1 VASVLKIAGVEV
13 DRPAARIV
21 LDRLVLQV
29 DSGFDSLEFS
39 EVCTTLPG
47 AFGPRASCELIV
59 DGVTCFKGAI
69 VGSYPSSIGRGP
81 IQIGYKAMGLEWLAN
96 RVAVT
101 AADGTGRL
109 AYNLPPTDDDYVPID
124 AGLSVGAILTRLFD
138 LHAAELAAIGVASY
152 APADLAALV
161 VVPPEPVYLTGGLWN
176 AVRALLRKWC
186 NKYVAWIDPA
196 DGSIKIKSQL
206 TDLTPL
212 TLTLDSDPIVV
223 DRLSRD
229 HSECF
234 TRVVYRG
241 GADVQAAYLDFADSG
256 LSKGWSSGDES
267 TYQESDFTQP
277 KDAADL
283 GDVTAMTSTT
293 LTVQSDDAAR
303 TWAANYWPGVV
314 AEVCA
319 YNPVATG
326 LTFCESRRITACTAL
341 SAGGTSALTVDV
353 PFNNSGYTRYSIRG
367 MYSPKSL
374 VWRKLL
380 INNAYVARHLVERF
394 SHAVPWAPA
403 DGQVVMTTTP
413 QAVICWSTGCNKPY
427 NEFPLT
433 FDVVPY
439 DGTTDGYIVFHA
451 PINKPWGAAP
461 CEVKVLVPY
470 SRGALSATVP
480 SSGYEGTAHSEDG
493 VEQALVV
500 DDPSWLDYRDATART
515 QLAQEILDTV
525 KNTVCEGSITYYG
538 KLTPALTKGA
548 AIGLARAGG
557 TTGYE
562 SMAALARSV
571 VLDWAP
577 LSGGGSEW
585 ITRVAFSNRLKAFSG
600 DRLYSHPSWGSHGAL
615 EGASLRT
622 PGPTAAAAPRPDE
635 GDDVRAAAAML
646 DADWSTPGGDASGRY
661 EAGREYRKDRPY
673 RTTNRPYRSDRKY
686 ASVSE
691 DDRAA
696 DRAKARAG
704 RDAES
709 EGRRK
714 LAASRPDRVI
724 SEDRRKAIR
733 AGSLEHAQGLAGALG
748 KDWARNM
755 AEADGRA
762 DSRDR
767 AEKSSARD
775 ASRLSHALG
784 NPTGPGPRETPT
796 TPGAIA
802 AEEQRQKDRAIDA
815 ELARIAGEGDDAPRR
830 PGVGGPGLGYQ

>member
-1 VASVLKIAGVEV
+1 MASVLKIAGVEV

-39 EVCTTLPG
+39 EVCTKLPG

-59 DGVTCFKGAI
+59 DGVARFKGAI

-96 RVAVT
+96 RVSVT

-109 AYNLPPTDDDYVPID
+109 AYNLPPTDDDYVPIE
-124 AGLSVGAILTRLFD
+124 AGLSVGAILTRVFD
-138 LHAAELAAIGVASY
+138 LHASQLAAIGVASY
-152 APADLAALV
+152 DPADLAALV
-161 VVPPEPVYLTGGLWN
+161 VVPPGPVYLTGGLWN

-186 NKYVAWIDPA
+186 NKFVAWIDPA

-241 GADVQAAYLDFADSG
+241 GPDVQAAYLDFHDLG
-256 LSKGWSSGDES
+256 LAKGWSGGDES
-267 TYQESDFTQP
+267 TYLETDFTQP

-283 GDVTAMTSTT
+283 GGVTAVTSTT

-303 TWAANYWPGVV
+303 TWGANYWSGVV

-319 YNPVATG
+319 YNPAATG

-341 SAGGTSALTVDV
+341 SAGGTSVLTVDV
-353 PFNNSGYTRYSIRG
+353 PFSNSGYTRYSIRG
-367 MYSPKSL
+367 MYSAKSL
-374 VWRKLL
+374 VWRKVL
-380 INNAYVARHLVERF
+380 INNAYVAQHLVKRF
-394 SHAVPWAPA
+394 SHAVPWSPS
-403 DGQVVMTTTP
+403 DGQTVQTTDP
-413 QAVICWSTGCNKPY
+413 QAVVCWSSGCAKPW

-439 DGTTDGYIVFHA
+439 DGTTNGYLVFHA
-451 PINKPWGAAP
+451 PLNKPFGAAP
-461 CEVKVLVPY
+461 CDVKVLVPY

-480 SSGYEGTAHSEDG
+480 PSGFEGTAHSEDG
-493 VEQALVV
+493 VEQVLYV
-500 DDPSWLDYRDATART
+500 DDESWLDYRDATART
-515 QLAQEILDTV
+515 QLAREILDTV

-538 KLTPALTKGA
+538 KLTAALTKGT

-585 ITRVAFSNRLKAFSG
+585 ITRVGFSNRLKAFSG

-615 EGASLRT
+615 EGASLQT
-622 PGPTAAAAPRPDE
+622 SGMAASVAATADAAMPRPDAG
-635 GDDVRAAAAML
+635 GDVGAAAELL
-646 DADWSTPGGDASGRY
+646 DRDWSGAGGNASGRY
-661 EAGREYRKDRPY
+661 EGGRPY
-673 RTTNRPYRSDRKY
+673 RTDRKF
-686 ASVSE
+686 ASVSGDE
-691 DDRAA
+691 RAA
-696 DRAKARAG
+696 DRTKARAG
-704 RDAES
+704 READSQARRRIAAARPDMGSEADRRRVRGDDAGFNAMQADARES
-709 EGRRK
+709 ERRTDERGSRRRASD
-714 LAASRPDRVI
+714 LA
-724 SEDRRKAIR
+724 R
-733 AGSLEHAQGLAGALG
+733 AKG
-748 KDWARNM
+748 KDPAHNAM
-755 AEADGRA
+755 EAD
-762 DSRDR
+762 
-767 AEKSSARD
+767 ARENERRQD
-775 ASRLSHALG
+775 ASVARRDGAKLSRALG
-784 NPTGPGPRETPT
+784 NPLGKGSSPE
-796 TPGAIA
+796 
-802 AEEQRQKDRAIDA
+802 DRRDDA
-815 ELARIAGEGDDAPRR
+815 MLRSLADRDDAPRR
-830 PGVGGPGLGYQ
+830 PGAGGPGLGYQ